1 MFNDHAEERRGS
13 EDRSHTTWKR
23 ISVMS
28 TSITQAKWGEELDAK
43 YQGHGLRV
51 RYESVVISGGELDR
65 HEESLSIG
73 RVHI

>member
-1 MFNDHAEERRGS
+1 MFNDRAEQRGES

-23 ISVMS
+23 ISVKS

-51 RYESVVISGGELDR
+51 R
-65 HEESLSIG
+65 
-73 RVHI
+73 